1 LVSNVARI
9 GRVQII
15 QQRIMCWPLFAF
27 AVQLYR
33 ADYVKLHFV
42 HYSTIT
48 ELTMMNKEETDAA
61 GYVWRMRVQ
70 ADPKGRFT
78 DELNE
83 GALR

>member
-1 LVSNVARI
+1 MLLES
-9 GRVQII
+9 RVHDSAGANS
-15 QQRIMCWPLFAF
+15 CLPFV
-27 AVQLYR
+27 VQLYR

-83 GALR
+83 GALRYS

>member
-1 LVSNVARI
+1 
-9 GRVQII
+9 
-15 QQRIMCWPLFAF
+15 M
-27 AVQLYR
+27 
-33 ADYVKLHFV
+33 

-78 DELNE
+78 DELHE
-83 GALR
+83 GSLRCACSDVDVETYAIPFAEYLTHFSLVF